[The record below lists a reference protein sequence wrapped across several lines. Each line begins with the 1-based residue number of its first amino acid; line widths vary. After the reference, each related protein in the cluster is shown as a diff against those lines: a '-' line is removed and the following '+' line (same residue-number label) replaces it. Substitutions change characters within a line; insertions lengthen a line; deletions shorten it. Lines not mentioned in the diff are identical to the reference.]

1 MIAFFAAAVIAA
13 TPLLFATLGELLT
26 EKSGS
31 LNLGVEG
38 MMLIGAVIGFV
49 TGYSTGSA
57 VLALIGAFVAGAAGG
72 LIFAVVTVTLRA
84 NQVVTGLTL
93 TIFGGGVARFLG
105 DDLIGLSVPLS
116 VQAVFKPVAIPLLS
130 AIPALGPIFF
140 KQDIFVYLGYL
151 CVVLVAIYLYRTR
164 TGLNMRAVGENTA
177 AADAA
182 GIPVTLHKYVHI
194 CLGGGL
200 CGLGGAY
207 LALVTVPMWQADVVN
222 GRGWIAVALVI
233 FASWNP
239 IKAFLGSYLFGGLSI
254 LGLRLQS
261 AGIHISQYL
270 VDLFPY
276 LACIVIVVISTHKN
290 RKEDL
295 PPANLSVP
303 YFREER

>member
-1 MIAFFAAAVIAA
+1 MIAFLAAAVIAA

-38 MMLIGAVIGFV
+38 MMLLGAVVGFLSGYH
-49 TGYSTGSA
+49 TGNA
-57 VLALIGAFVAGAAGG
+57 VLALVGAWVAGAAGG
-72 LIFAVVTVTLRA
+72 ALFALLTVSLRA
-84 NQVVTGLTL
+84 NQTVTGLTL
-93 TIFGGGVARFLG
+93 TIFGSGVARFLG
-105 DDLIGLSVPLS
+105 DDLIGLSVPAA
-116 VQAVFKPVAIPLLS
+116 VQRVFKPVALPLLS
-130 AIPALGPIFF
+130 RIPGLGPVLFS
-140 KQDIFVYLGYL
+140 QDVFVYLGYV
-151 CVVLVAIYLYRTR
+151 CVVLVALYLYRTR
-164 TGLNMRAVGENTA
+164 PGYNVRAVGENAA

-182 GIPVTLHKYVHI
+182 GIHVTAHKYAHI
-194 CLGGGL
+194 IVGGGL

-239 IKAFLGSYLFGGLSI
+239 FKAFVGAYLFGALSI

-261 AGIHISQYL
+261 AGIHLSQYL

-290 RKEDL
+290 RREDL